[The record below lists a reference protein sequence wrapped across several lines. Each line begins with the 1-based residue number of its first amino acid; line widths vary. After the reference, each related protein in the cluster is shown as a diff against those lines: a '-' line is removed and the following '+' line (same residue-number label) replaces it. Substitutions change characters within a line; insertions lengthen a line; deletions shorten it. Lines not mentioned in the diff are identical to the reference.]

1 MGVLP
6 GRLHRTSLA
15 LQALWVV
22 VLLAMLSI
30 SLGLAAL
37 DLRWWIL
44 APAAVIF
51 ATTLWIGRRIE
62 TIERARVAD
71 VR

>member
-1 MGVLP
+1 MAGPATLDDDARQSSLLLGV
-6 GRLHRTSLA
+6 
-15 LQALWVV
+15 
-22 VLLAMLSI
+22 
-30 SLGLAAL
+30 
-37 DLRWWIL
+37 DLRWWVL
-44 APAAVIF
+44 APAAVTF